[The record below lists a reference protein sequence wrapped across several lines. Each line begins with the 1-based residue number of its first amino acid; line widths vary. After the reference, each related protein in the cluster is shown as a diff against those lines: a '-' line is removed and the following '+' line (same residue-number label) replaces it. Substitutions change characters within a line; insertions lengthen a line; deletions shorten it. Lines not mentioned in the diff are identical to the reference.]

1 MVTAG
6 PTASAPLYCWTKTVP
21 FTWVAVLLVSATAH
35 LNATVVAPAVTS
47 TRSAANEIPEKLSFA
62 GALAKA
68 GALTVRQ
75 PPVSAAASRVRK
87 TPRLRVDIKDSSP
100 FQKRRADRPT
110 TKGDA
115 DIAPPSS
122 VATCCHR
129 RRQEP
134 PIYALSIRRRTSR
147 LDDPA
152 PRREGRVIGSRP
164 GSGPSRV
171 RRRVCDRAAW
181 RRCVEG
187 LGFACR
193 DWAVGQVVPGGVRP

>member
-62 GALAKA
+62 GALAIA

-75 PPVSAAASRVRK
+75 PPVSAAASVEASRVR
-87 TPRLRVDIKDSSP
+87 RLRVDIKDSSP
-100 FQKRRADRPT
+100 FQKRREDRPT

-152 PRREGRVIGSRP
+152 PGGK
-164 GSGPSRV
+164 
-171 RRRVCDRAAW
+171 AA
-181 RRCVEG
+181 
-187 LGFACR
+187 
-193 DWAVGQVVPGGVRP
+193 